1 VDLTNGRRPTSLL
14 VPRVATVASIS
25 LFLPGFWGLKD
36 WVFLAPG
43 NLSRFVSPCEVS
55 EVGWSQDFR
64 VGGRESSASDSD
76 LGTLVLDSWLLGR
89 SFRSVLAEIEG
100 KELRFGCKFSVKI
113 SGGIQISVICGCAVG
128 FASKICCLRRPR

>member
-1 VDLTNGRRPTSLL
+1 M
-14 VPRVATVASIS
+14 
-25 LFLPGFWGLKD
+25 KD
-36 WVFLAPG
+36 WGFLGPG

-64 VGGRESSASDSD
+64 LGGRESSVSDSD
-76 LGTLVLDSWLLGR
+76 LCTLVLDSWLLGR